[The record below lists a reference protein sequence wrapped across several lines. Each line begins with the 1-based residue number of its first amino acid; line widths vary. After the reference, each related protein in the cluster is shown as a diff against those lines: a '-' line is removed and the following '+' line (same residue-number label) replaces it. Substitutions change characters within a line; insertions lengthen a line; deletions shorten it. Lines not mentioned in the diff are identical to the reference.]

1 MKTVQLYSYD
11 ENSYDVIKN
20 KEQYFVTNFNPK
32 DQVDKT
38 FWLNFHSLV
47 DKTDITKICENL
59 SIDKLIV
66 ESIFT
71 GTKRPR
77 IEEYADYVFFSI
89 HSALIKDPSKF
100 ELKKEKIS
108 FVIGDNFLISFQE
121 RSSDHFPEVRQRI
134 ESGRGKIRS
143 KGPDFL
149 LYRLL
154 EAIIDNYIE
163 VVESISDTIT
173 VLDNTVL
180 RNPQSSM
187 LKKVEW
193 EKRKLV
199 DLRKTV
205 IPMRELLVQVDRIE
219 NKLIIDEHKNYFIE
233 LKDTCTSLIDEID
246 AQTKMLEGVANLYFA
261 SQGQRMNEIM
271 KVLTV
276 TSAIFI
282 PLTFLVGVYG
292 MNFEFMPELTWEF
305 GYLFAWILMVIIAVV
320 LLLIFWK
327 KGWLKRDETL
337 KKL

>member
-11 ENSYDVIKN
+11 DKSYEVIKN
-20 KEQYFVTNFNPK
+20 NEQFFVANFNPK
-32 DQVDKT
+32 AQAQQT

-47 DKTDITKICENL
+47 DKSDISKICENL

-89 HSALIKDPSKF
+89 QSALIKDPSNF
-100 ELKKEKIS
+100 ELKKDKIS
-108 FVIGDNFLISFQE
+108 FIIGDNYLISFQE
-121 RSSDHFPEVRQRI
+121 HSSDHFPEVRERI
-134 ESGRGKIRS
+134 ESGRGKIRF

-163 VVESISDTIT
+163 VIESISDTIT
-173 VLDNTVL
+173 VLDNDVL
-180 RNPQSSM
+180 RHPHSAM

-205 IPMRELLVQVDRIE
+205 FPMKELLMQIDRIE
-219 NKLIIDEHKNYFIE
+219 NKLIVDEHKNYFIE
-233 LKDTCTSLIDEID
+233 LKDTCASLIDEID

-292 MNFEFMPELTWEF
+292 MNFEFMPELKWKY
-305 GYLFAWILMVIIAVV
+305 GYLFAWVLMLLVSLV
-320 LLLIFWK
+320 LLMIFWK

>member
-1 MKTVQLYSYD
+1 M
-11 ENSYDVIKN
+11 
-20 KEQYFVTNFNPK
+20 
-32 DQVDKT
+32 
-38 FWLNFHSLV
+38 NFHSL
-47 DKTDITKICENL
+47 KNKAEITSLCAKL
-59 SIDKLIV
+59 GIDKLIT

-77 IEEYADYVFFSI
+77 VEEYADYVFFSI
-89 HSALIKDPSKF
+89 HSALIKDPSNF

-108 FVIGDNFLISFQE
+108 FVLGDNFLISFQE
-121 RSSDHFPEVRQRI
+121 RSSDHFPEVRERI
-134 ESGRGKIRS
+134 ESGRGRIRM
-143 KGPDFL
+143 KGPDYL
-149 LYRLL
+149 LHRLL

-163 VVESISDTIT
+163 VVETIGDTIT

-193 EKRKLV
+193 EKRKLI

-205 IPMRELLVQVDRIE
+205 FPLKELFLQIDRIE
-219 NKLIIDEHKNYFIE
+219 NKLIIDAHKNYFVE
-233 LKDTCTSLIDEID
+233 LKDNCASLIDEID

-292 MNFEFMPELTWEF
+292 MNFHFMPELTWKY
-305 GYLFAWILMVIIAVV
+305 GYLFIWLAMVTVAVV
-320 LLLIFWK
+320 LLLIFWR
-327 KGWLKRDETL
+327 KGWLKRNEAL

>member
-1 MKTVQLYSYD
+1 MKAVQLYTYD
-11 ENSYDVIKN
+11 SESIQFDKN
-20 KEQYFVTNFNPK
+20 DEAHFSSSFLPK
-32 DQVDKT
+32 NQPDKT
-38 FWLNFHSLV
+38 FWLNFHSL
-47 DKTDITKICENL
+47 KNRSEIELICGNN

-89 HSALIKDPSKF
+89 HSALIKEPSKF

-108 FVIGDNFLISFQE
+108 FVLGDNFLMSFQE
-121 RSSDHFPEVRQRI
+121 RSSDHFPVVRERL
-134 ESGRGKIRS
+134 EAGRGKIRT

-154 EAIIDNYIE
+154 EAIIDNYLE
-163 VVESISDTIT
+163 VVESIGDTIT
-173 VLDNTVL
+173 ILDNAVL

-187 LKKVEW
+187 LKRVEW

-205 IPMRELLVQVDRIE
+205 IPMKELLVQIDRIE
-219 NKLIIDEHKNYFIE
+219 NKLIIDENKNYFIE
-233 LKDTCTSLIDEID
+233 LKDTCASLIDEID

-282 PLTFLVGVYG
+282 PLTCLVGVYG

>member
-20 KEQYFVTNFNPK
+20 NELFFVANFDPK
-32 DQVDKT
+32 AHVEKT

-77 IEEYADYVFFSI
+77 IEEYNDYVFFSI
-89 HSALIKDPSKF
+89 HSALIKDPTKF

-121 RSSDHFPEVRQRI
+121 RSSDHFPEVRQHI
-134 ESGRGKIRS
+134 EAARGKIRS

-205 IPMRELLVQVDRIE
+205 IPMKELLVQVDRIE

-233 LKDTCTSLIDEID
+233 LKDMCTSLIDEID

-292 MNFEFMPELTWEF
+292 MNFDFMPELKWKY
-305 GYLFAWILMVIIAVV
+305 GYLFAWLLMLLVSLILLA
-320 LLLIFWK
+320 IFWR